1 MNENIKK
8 DSVNHPSHYISK
20 SGLETIDVLRSFTEG
35 LNGIEAVCTGN
46 ALKYLCRWKHKN
58 GVEDLRKAVW
68 YINYLIGYLEGPKE
82 KIIPDALQEEIDK
95 FINKMSNPT
104 DVKYVVKVPEVWF
117 TSKKKAY
124 RYIQALHD
132 IVNEKGYITVRDVKE
147 CAGIVPDTDDI
158 RFGWTRIQTLTDD
171 PDLGGAFKWRVT
183 IVGRPVE
190 ITHELFDVTL
200 EKQNEEKSVCLC
212 HVPTFVFNSKNQAK
226 KYVHDLRVLLHQ
238 KGYVTVRDAKER
250 AGLSQE
256 CTDELYG
263 WKRFD
268 TVIDDVRACKDSK
281 WRVDI
286 LGQLVEL
293 KEDEN

>member
-58 GVEDLRKAVW
+58 GIEDLRKAVW
-68 YINYLIGYLEGPKE
+68 YINYLIDNLEGPKE
-82 KIIPDALQEEIDK
+82 KIIPDSLQKKIDD

-104 DVKYVVKVPEVWF
+104 GVKYVVKVPEPWF
-117 TSKKKAY
+117 TSKKEAD
-124 RYIQALHD
+124 RYIQSLHD
-132 IVNEKGYITVRDVKE
+132 ILDEKGYVTVRDAKE
-147 CAGIVPDTDDI
+147 CAGIAPGTDDI
-158 RFGWTRIQTLTDD
+158 KFGWTKVHTLTDN
-171 PDLGGAFKWRVT
+171 PNVGGDFNWRVT

-190 ITHELFDVTL
+190 IEHELTDVVL
-200 EKQNEEKSVCLC
+200 KKQTEEKSACLC
-212 HVPTFVFNSKNQAK
+212 HVPTFVFDSKNKAK
-226 KYVHDLRVLLHQ
+226 KYIRGLRTLQNLN
-238 KGYVTVRDAKER
+238 GYVTVSDAKEL
-250 AGLSQE
+250 AGLIQDA
-256 CTDELYG
+256 TDELYG
-263 WKRFD
+263 WRSFD
-268 TVIDDVRACKDSK
+268 THLDGPHIDTDSK

-293 KEDEN
+293 KEDEL